1 MRGKRLA
8 AVILAV
14 VFALMALLGCAKAQD
29 EGAKF
34 TLTVVYE
41 DKSER
46 DYTLDAGGTIADA
59 MKSAALISEDEFK
72 SGLVT
77 EIDGAKA
84 DYEADGAWW
93 ALCDADGNMTS
104 VGIRDIRPKAGD
116 VYKFIYQAQ

>member
-1 MRGKRLA
+1 MRCKRLFA
-8 AVILAV
+8 AIFAV
-14 VFALMALLGCAKAQD
+14 LFVLVALLGCAKV
-29 EGAKF
+29 ENKRAKF

-59 MKSAALISEDEFK
+59 MLSTALISEGEFK

-77 EIDGAKA
+77 EIDGVKA

-93 ALCDADGNMTS
+93 ALCDARGNMTS
-104 VGIRDIRPKAGD
+104 VGIKDIHPKAGD
-116 VYKFIYQAQ
+116 VYKFVYQVQ